1 MLIFLYNSRCFHG
14 LTGLRKIYLA
24 YVPSHDVTIDDDVF
38 ADTRNLTKMDLDN
51 SPGVVRAILSSDAVL
66 LSLSSLQELGLQN
79 SHMTTLRSDFPDFFP
94 SLAILYV
101 SSTRWNCD
109 RTVQWFRTWC
119 TTTSVEVIRVE
130 ENRCFTPPN
139 LQGRLLISLTDRD
152 FSSPDPHLP
161 PVPTEVPLATQRMGR
176 FRFTPPGPAAR
187 GQSLDHANADRRMIA
202 PAGNSGRLRP
212 HFYDSDEGFV
222 DVNKAFDVVDFDTA
236 EERQW
241 YDHEEIYDEKD
252 HHTTMTTH
260 VTRMIHPPMTSRH
273 VTPTTK
279 TTLSIQRV
287 NLLTISRA
295 HAKPPEARTRL
306 LTPPIE
312 SNYLRTHRTP
322 ATPGDSNSRNMSAA
336 DDANSILFAVA
347 SAVTISV
354 TVVIVIVIVML
365 IVGLT
370 KEQSMKLQRK
380 ASCAGRM
387 RKTSSG
393 IIYSHRTNVLYFV
406 PRSSGGALPTA
417 ETVATANS
425 PVPSDELSKDA
436 SREAMSLI
444 PGRDINH
451 EGPLRVYMWTDF

>member
-1 MLIFLYNSRCFHG
+1 MFYNSRCFHG
-14 LTGLRKIYLA
+14 LTGLRKFYLA

-38 ADTRNLTKMDLDN
+38 VDIRNLTKMDLDN
-51 SPGVVRAILSSDAVL
+51 SPGVIRAILSSDAVL
-66 LSLSSLQELGLQN
+66 SSLSSLQELSLQN
-79 SHMTTLRSDFPDFFP
+79 SYLTSLRSDFPDFFP

-109 RTVQWFRTWC
+109 KTLKWFRIWC

-130 ENRCFTPPN
+130 DNRCFTPPN
-139 LQGRLLISLTDRD
+139 LQGRLLISLSDRD
-152 FSSPDPHLP
+152 FASHDHLLQGL
-161 PVPTEVPLATQRMGR
+161 TEVPLFTQRVSR
-176 FRFTPPGPAAR
+176 FRLTPPGLAAR
-187 GQSLDHANADRRMIA
+187 GQRLDHANADRRMIA
-202 PAGNSGRLRP
+202 PTGNPGRLRP

-222 DVNKAFDVVDFDTA
+222 DVNKAFDGVDFDTA

-241 YDHEEIYDEKD
+241 YDHEEVYEEKD
-252 HHTTMTTH
+252 RTAVATQVARNHPTTA
-260 VTRMIHPPMTSRH
+260 RH
-273 VTPTTK
+273 VAGTAK
-279 TTLSIQRV
+279 TTLPAQHV
-287 NLLTISRA
+287 NLLTISRT
-295 HAKPPEARTRL
+295 HLKPLEARTRL
-306 LTPPIE
+306 LTPPSE
-312 SNYLRTHRTP
+312 SNGHDAYLRTP
-322 ATPGDSNSRNMSAA
+322 ATPSDSNSRNMTVT

-354 TVVIVIVIVML
+354 TVVIVIVIVLL

-370 KEQSMKLQRK
+370 KEKSMKLQRK

-406 PRSSGGALPTA
+406 PRSSRGALPTT
-417 ETVATANS
+417 EPVATENS
-425 PVPSDELSKDA
+425 PVPSEELSKDA